1 MIGQELSGRY
11 RVESK
16 LGQGTVATVY
26 RALDLSTQRLVA
38 VKVFNPS
45 LVPGSPAADQLLDDA
60 ERAAALGHPNLVPT
74 LDVGVCAE
82 RFLFTVEPLLD
93 GRDLGERMRD
103 PESLDT
109 ETSERIITE
118 VLAAVQALH
127 ESDVL
132 HLDIKPTN
140 VFLVRD
146 ALGIERAAL
155 SGAGI
160 RHALNLEAAGPRS
173 TKVGASGEGDLS
185 CLAKAEYLT
194 PEAAGGKSFDVR
206 SDIYLVGLLMYELLA
221 GRPPFQGGTLA
232 QIAKRHV
239 YEKPPGL
246 RIVRPSAMVPE
257 ALEAVV
263 MRCLNKSPGAR
274 YAHASDLR
282 GAVDK
287 LRAGSKPG
295 ALRGG
300 SFRALASSLPPAER
314 APSTAPQAAPVD
326 VAPAP
331 APRPT
336 MMLSSA
342 LIGTSTE
349 LTQGELAPAETSGLN
364 PAEPEVAAK
373 VEPEVAT
380 KVEPEVATKV
390 EPEAEPEVAAK
401 VEPEVAAKVEPE
413 VAAKVEPEVAAKVEP
428 EVAANA
434 SPEATPFAAAPE
446 GSPPSSDGNE
456 AQDDD
461 AGPSEASGSKARKR
475 DKKNKRGRQEAGVA
489 SVVTAP
495 HVAVAKAAGA
505 NRASGSPSWT
515 ESAAEHLRTGR
526 TTIPPGGSHT
536 EDDGWF
542 VDSAQQLD
550 ARVEG
555 LDELNQRHERG
566 LFPYVMGGV
575 VALVVVI
582 FVVLQTGPADA
593 PAASRD
599 EPSATAPS
607 TFAAVASVAA
617 PLPSTIEAVASIA
630 APPSTVTAPASE
642 GKPTAAQVAA
652 STAAAAAAKRAEAEA
667 AAAAKRAGTEA
678 AAAAKRAEAEAA
690 AAAKRAGTEAAA
702 AAKRAEA
709 EAAAAAKRAKAEE
722 KAAAARA
729 LAASKP
735 PTSAPPSAAP
745 AARPAGPAAA
755 ALVAQG
761 KALVRDGSWSEARK
775 SFQGAAT
782 ADPRNA
788 AAHAGLGEVAFQEQ
802 KFAEAVKH
810 ELAALK
816 LAPRN
821 ADYLVALGQAY
832 FKLDRYPD
840 AKAQWEKAI
849 GVQPGNEK
857 AAKFLRLVEKK
868 MND

>member
-1 MIGQELSGRY
+1 MKVCPSCHSHFEETVDLCAFDGAPLASDEKSVIGQELSGRY

-185 CLAKAEYLT
+185 CFAKAEYLT

-364 PAEPEVAAK
+364 PA
-373 VEPEVAT
+373 
-380 KVEPEVATKV
+380 
-390 EPEAEPEVAAK
+390 
-401 VEPEVAAKVEPE
+401 
-413 VAAKVEPEVAAKVEP
+413 EPEVAAKVEP

-607 TFAAVASVAA
+607 TFAAVAS
-617 PLPSTIEAVASIA
+617 IA

-652 STAAAAAAKRAEAEA
+652 STA
-667 AAAAKRAGTEA
+667 A

-745 AARPAGPAAA
+745 AARPAGPSAA

-810 ELAALK
+810 ELTALK

>member
-380 KVEPEVATKV
+380 
-390 EPEAEPEVAAK
+390 
-401 VEPEVAAKVEPE
+401 
-413 VAAKVEPEVAAKVEP
+413 KVEP

>member
-1 MIGQELSGRY
+1 MKVCPSCHSHFEETVDLCAFDGAPLASDEKSVIGQELSGRY

-185 CLAKAEYLT
+185 CFAKAEYLT

-390 EPEAEPEVAAK
+390 EPEA
-401 VEPEVAAKVEPE
+401 EPEVAAKVEPE

-667 AAAAKRAGTEA
+667 AAAAKRA
-678 AAAAKRAEAEAA
+678 
-690 AAAKRAGTEAAA
+690 
-702 AAKRAEA
+702 
-709 EAAAAAKRAKAEE
+709 KAEE